1 MQTVN
6 YRKGLGAMSVC
17 FFIWGFQP
25 LYWYMCTNVCG
36 EIDTFFIMACRIIWA
51 AVCCLCILKVQ
62 GKLPQLAAAFKDKQ
76 VLKRE
81 IPPALAASWLQV
93 ETALDALAAC
103 RRNGAWIDGALKQV
117 LKREMPASVLLF
129 GDWLVY
135 LWAVQNGRVLECSL
149 GYYIQPLVVF
159 ALGAV
164 IFREKMN
171 WRHFVIIAIVVVG
184 IVFST
189 SGFGGV
195 PYVTIAL
202 ALMFS
207 IYAAI
212 KKSLTIDS
220 IVSTTSEILMMVPV
234 ALLFILFFRMGD
246 NGMGSMTV
254 IKQLLMIG
262 GGVITG
268 LPMVFYSI
276 GVRHLPLM
284 TTGICQ
290 YISPSLSIICG
301 AIMGEA
307 LTHEKLVSFLFIW
320 TGVILY
326 VLNTVYEEKQKKKAA
341 VQ

>member
-1 MQTVN
+1 MQQIN
-6 YRKGLGAMSVC
+6 YRKGLPAMAVC
-17 FFIWGFQP
+17 FLFWGFQP
-25 LYWYMCTNVCG
+25 LYWFMCNNVCG
-36 EIDTFFIMACRIIWA
+36 QIDTFFLMACRIIWA
-51 AVCCLCILKVQ
+51 AVACLCILKVQ
-62 GKLPQLAAAFKDKQ
+62 GKLPQLWAVFRDKQ

-81 IPPALAASWLQV
+81 IP
-93 ETALDALAAC
+93 
-103 RRNGAWIDGALKQV
+103 
-117 LKREMPASVLLF
+117 ASVLLF
-129 GDWLVY
+129 GDWMVY

-159 ALGAV
+159 ALGAI
-164 IFREKMN
+164 IFKEKMN
-171 WRHFVIIAIVVVG
+171 WRHFVILAIVIVG
-184 IVFST
+184 IVLST
-189 SGFGGV
+189 SGLGGV

-202 ALMFS
+202 ALMFAV
-207 IYAAI
+207 YAAI

-254 IKQLLMIG
+254 IKQILMIG
-262 GGVITG
+262 GGIVTG
-268 LPMVFYSI
+268 LPMVFYAI

-290 YISPSLSIICG
+290 YISPSLAIVCG

-320 TGVILY
+320 AGVILY
-326 VLNTVYEEKQKKKAA
+326 VLNTVYEEKQKKKAQA
-341 VQ
+341 L

>member
-1 MQTVN
+1 MQSID
-6 YRKGLGAMSVC
+6 YRRGLPAMAAC
-17 FFIWGFQP
+17 FLIWGFQP
-25 LYWYMCTNVCG
+25 LYWYMCTKVCG
-36 EIDTFFIMACRIIWA
+36 EIDTFFLMACRIIWA
-51 AVCCLCILKVQ
+51 AVTCLCILRVQ
-62 GKLPQLAAAFKDKQ
+62 GKLPQLWAVFKDKQ

-81 IPPALAASWLQV
+81 L
-93 ETALDALAAC
+93 
-103 RRNGAWIDGALKQV
+103 
-117 LKREMPASVLLF
+117 PASVFLF
-129 GDWLVY
+129 GDWIVY

-164 IFREKMN
+164 IFKEGMS
-171 WRHFVIIAIVVVG
+171 WRHLVIIGIVVVG
-184 IVFST
+184 IVLSA

-202 ALMFS
+202 ALMFAV
-207 IYAAI
+207 YAAI

-262 GGVITG
+262 GGIITG

-276 GVRHLPLM
+276 GVRTLPLM

-290 YISPSLSIICG
+290 YLSPTLGIVCG

-307 LTHEKLVSFLFIW
+307 LTREKLVSFLLIW
-320 TGVILY
+320 VGVILY
-326 VLNTVYEEKQKKKAA
+326 VLNTVYEERRKKSA